1 LPVFNL
7 VKPNFFRDSIQLMRL
22 SEEAKKVAGVQDAVV
37 SMGTPTNKLLMKQ
50 MGLLGK
56 EGADAGEG
64 DMVLALRLSSDVN
77 SAETIKEVQRLVTA
91 PPSQAP
97 DARAGETFY
106 GIETALER
114 HPEANL
120 AVVSVP
126 GQQAFTPSME
136 LLKKGINV
144 HLFSDHVPIDQEY
157 DLKSYASSHGLLLMG
172 PGAGTSI
179 IHGVGIGFANAVKRG
194 NIGIVAAAGTGLQE
208 ASVLLDG
215 IGLGVSEAFGVGGSD
230 VSERIGGIM
239 TKQCLGLL
247 EGDKRTALIM
257 IIAKTP
263 TRKVME
269 EIMVFAESKTSKP
282 MVACFL
288 GLSTPRG
295 GAGRIRQCSTLH
307 SAVAAAARI
316 SGKTPTDR
324 FAREMSMS
332 QDQLAKL
339 AKQLSTGLTKQQK
352 YVRGLYSG
360 GTLAHETLL
369 VFRELVGEAYS
380 NTPLSRRFAL
390 RDPASSRGNSIVD
403 MGDEFFTAGRAH
415 PMIDPTLRRLRL
427 LQEARDNSVAV
438 IMLDVVLGYG
448 SSSDPGGALAGA
460 IVEATDEA
468 KKNRRKLIV
477 MAHICGSLSDSQSFK
492 DQAKK
497 LSEAGVHLFP
507 TNTLM
512 AIAAVLTTHDTEARE
527 RLRLKWRDLIGEI

>member
-1 LPVFNL
+1 
-7 VKPNFFRDSIQLMRL
+7 
-22 SEEAKKVAGVQDAVV
+22 
-37 SMGTPTNKLLMKQ
+37 MGTPTNKLLMKQ

-56 EGADAGEG
+56 EGADASEG
-64 DMVLALRLSSDVN
+64 DMVLALRLSSDVDF
-77 SAETIKEVQRLVTA
+77 AETIEAVQRLVTA
-91 PPSQAP
+91 PPTQAP
-97 DARAGETFY
+97 GARVGEVFY
-106 GIETALER
+106 SIGAVLER

-126 GQQAFTPSME
+126 GHQAFAPSME
-136 LLKKGINV
+136 LLQRGVNV
-144 HLFSDHVPIDQEY
+144 HLFSDHVPIDREF

-179 IHGVGIGFANAVKRG
+179 IHGAGIGFANAVKRG

-239 TKQCLGLL
+239 TKHCLSLL
-247 EGDKRTALIM
+247 EGDKRTALLM
-257 IIAKTP
+257 VIAKTP
-263 TRKVME
+263 TEKVMKD
-269 EIMVFAESKTSKP
+269 IMSFAESRTSKP
-282 MVACFL
+282 LVACFL
-288 GLSTPRG
+288 GLSSPRS
-295 GAGRIRQCSTLH
+295 GAGRIQQCSTLH

-316 SGKTPTDR
+316 SGKTSTDR
-324 FAREMSMS
+324 FAKEMSMS
-332 QDQLAKL
+332 QDQMVKL
-339 AKQLSTGLTKQQK
+339 AKKLSTGLTTQQK

-369 VFRELVGEAYS
+369 VFRELAGEAYS
-380 NTPLSRRFAL
+380 NTPLSKRFAL
-390 RDPASSRGNSIVD
+390 RNPAFSRGHSIVD

-427 LQEARDNSVAV
+427 LQEARDSSVAV

-448 SSSDPGGALAGA
+448 SSADPGGALTDA
-460 IVEATDEA
+460 IVEATGGA
-468 KKNRRKLIV
+468 KEKDGRKLIV
-477 MAHICGSLSDSQSFK
+477 MAHVCGSLSDPQSYR

-497 LSEAGVHLFP
+497 LSEAGVNLFP

-512 AIAAVLTTHDTEARE
+512 AIAAVLTTHGAEARE
-527 RLRLKWRDLIGEI
+527 RLRTKWGDLIGEI